1 MPLPKKLAL
10 PRDLDPRL
18 VTKTSLS
25 DPKRTIALL
34 IIMWYAAGKPG
45 SHAYG
50 LEIGKGKKDGGT
62 GILDNATIDSVS
74 KLAEKNSIDL
84 QGLSV
89 RDVLAGNAMFESQIE
104 SLNAAFQLLSLI
116 HI

>member
-50 LEIGKGKKDGGT
+50 LEIGKSKYGFKATNCPLGRPVW
-62 GILDNATIDSVS
+62 GIFFGD
-74 KLAEKNSIDL
+74 
-84 QGLSV
+84 
-89 RDVLAGNAMFESQIE
+89 FY
-104 SLNAAFQLLSLI
+104 
-116 HI
+116 